1 MNNQICSRTA
11 FAHFQHF
18 FDDWLTLIRQMAA
31 RQVLY
36 LWNWMKRKGKLII
49 MVKFV
54 VGNLT
59 IGGQMFF

>member
-1 MNNQICSRTA
+1 
-11 FAHFQHF
+11 
-18 FDDWLTLIRQMAA
+18 
-31 RQVLY
+31 
-36 LWNWMKRKGKLII
+36 MKRKGKLII